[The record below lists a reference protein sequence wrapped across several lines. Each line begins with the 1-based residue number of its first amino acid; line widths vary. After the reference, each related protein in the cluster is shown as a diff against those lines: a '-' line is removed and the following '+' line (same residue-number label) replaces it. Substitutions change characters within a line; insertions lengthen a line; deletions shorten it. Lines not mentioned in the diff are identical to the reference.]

1 MGDHQVH
8 TTADA
13 DATRRFAQAL
23 LDDLAALETL
33 VRDDRLECGV
43 QRIGFEQ
50 ECFLVDADGRPAHC
64 APQLLDKLDPARF
77 TSEIGRFNLEFGVDP
92 LILRAGALRTL
103 EAAVRDGLADARAV
117 ARQSGADLA
126 LAGIL
131 PSITRA
137 DLTRAALSPG
147 PRYAALD
154 TRLVALAGGAIRTSI
169 QGDDDLQL
177 ELDSVMLEACN
188 TSIQVHLQVDPS
200 RLVAVYNLTQLVTAP
215 VLAVA
220 ANSPLLLQRRLWHES
235 RIPTFEQSVDAR
247 SEADRARGVWQRVHF
262 GDAWVHGDILE
273 LYRDQ
278 LARHPVV
285 LTRDLDEVATQR
297 VARGAVPRLRALALH
312 NGTLYRWN
320 RLCYGVLDGVPHLRI
335 EHRPLPAGPTVRDEM
350 ANVAFFLGL
359 VLGLERTC
367 GDPAEQLSFADARA
381 NFHAAAHHGLDA
393 TLRWI
398 DGRTHP
404 VRRLVLDTLLPLAQ
418 DGLRDAGLD
427 DDEITHTL
435 DVIAARAEAGVN
447 GAGWLRDGWQAFAP
461 LRNPVARAQALTRA
475 MQARQWSVE
484 PVTAWPPASPVDLE
498 DAPARVRRVEEV
510 MSTDL
515 FTVRA
520 DDLLAVAGEVMR
532 WKHIRHVPVQDD
544 AGALVGLLS
553 YRQLLAGRDVGD
565 GASGQHAVRDVMITD
580 VCTAAPHDTCAEAVA
595 RLRRHGVGCLPV
607 VHEGRLV
614 GIVSERDLLPF
625 AAAWF
630 EARATRV
637 PVTADPVHATP
648 RDRERPSG

>member
-1 MGDHQVH
+1 MGDHHVH
-8 TTADA
+8 TTPDA
-13 DATRRFAQAL
+13 DATRRFAHAL

-33 VRDDRLECGV
+33 VRDGRLERDV

-64 APQLLDKLDPARF
+64 APQLLAALDPARF

-92 LILRAGALRTL
+92 LDLRAGALRTL
-103 EAAVRDGLADARAV
+103 EADVRRGLDDARAA
-117 ARQSGADLA
+117 ARRHDADVV

-154 TRLVALAGGAIRTSI
+154 ARLVALAGGAIRTSI
-169 QGDDDLQL
+169 QGEDDLQL

-200 RLVAVYNLTQLVTAP
+200 RLVAVYNLAQLATAP

-247 SEADRARGVWQRVHF
+247 SGADRARGAWQRVHF
-262 GDAWVHGDILE
+262 GDAWVRGDILD

-278 LARHPVV
+278 IARHPVV
-285 LTRDLDEVATQR
+285 LTRELDEVATQR
-297 VARGAVPRLRALALH
+297 VAHGAVPRLRALALH

-335 EHRPLPAGPTVRDEM
+335 EHRPLPAGPTVRDEI
-350 ANVAFFLGL
+350 ANTAFFLGL
-359 VLGLERTC
+359 VLGLERVC
-367 GDPAEQLSFADARA
+367 GDPADLLPFADARA
-381 NFHAAAHHGLDA
+381 NFHAAAHHGLEA
-393 TLRWI
+393 TVRWI
-398 DGRTHP
+398 DGGAHR
-404 VRRLVLDTLLPLAQ
+404 VRRLVLDTLLPIAA
-418 DGLRDAGLD
+418 DGLQNAGLD
-427 DDEITHTL
+427 DDEITRAL
-435 DVIAARAEAGVN
+435 DVIAARADSGTN
-447 GAGWLRDGWQAFAP
+447 GARWMRDGWEAFTP
-461 LRNPVARAQALTRA
+461 LRNPVARAQALTRT
-475 MQARQWSVE
+475 MHARQWTVE
-484 PVTAWPPASPVDLE
+484 PVTAWEPADPSAL
-498 DAPARVRRVEEV
+498 AGAAAHVRRVEEV

-520 DDLLAVAGEVMR
+520 DDLLAVAAEVMR

-565 GASGQHAVRDVMITD
+565 RDGAQRPVRDVMITD
-580 VCTAAPHDTCAEAVA
+580 VRTAAPHDTCADAVA
-595 RLRRHGVGCLPV
+595 RLRTHGIGCLPV
-607 VHEGRLV
+607 VHDGRLV
-614 GIVSERDLLPF
+614 GIVSERDFLPF
-625 AAAWF
+625 AARCF
-630 EARATRV
+630 ARD
-637 PVTADPVHATP
+637 VTSP
-648 RDRERPSG
+648 RQTDAVNASS